1 MAEGCGGN
9 SVATTSP
16 TSFNWWYL
24 HANHHAWNNNNNN
37 SNNNS
42 NHQTNPNSSSCSCEE
57 DISVS
62 TSFTN
67 ASNHSSLTVDSSRR
81 LLDPPPPPPNHF
93 FPEHADDN
101 HLWSHVLSS
110 NGELQ
115 NNEEIGEK
123 FLDALSSKNMTSS
136 MFEEPAYCDYLKKL
150 DSTSNSWEYSGGNG
164 GGGSSSSSFNNNNNN
179 SFDEK
184 NNNNGFSDA
193 LIENNERLTKLSN
206 LVSTWSIAPPHPQLS
221 TTHFEHPPPTNN
233 NNQNQF
239 PQSHDPNC
247 NFKQQLPFIG
257 DNSTSSYNNPNINI
271 SSYDQMSK
279 VKEEYHHHH
288 HQNGLLMNG
297 VFSVGGDS
305 ISGNNKLYHHG
316 LPNISSCTRN
326 NNISDVISFNS
337 RLGMRPVLGIHAQK
351 ASMKYMNLSEPKK
364 HQPLQTSSP
373 INRSNNNG
381 RIEGTTTREVKKK
394 RSEESSEAI
403 LKKPKQDTSTA
414 SSTKVQAPKVKLGDK
429 ITALQQIVSPFGKTD
444 TASVLFEA
452 IGYIKFLQE
461 QVQLLSNPYLKSNS
475 HKDPWGS
482 LDRKDHQKEDGKLDL
497 RSRGLCL
504 VPTSC
509 TALVYRENSGP
520 DYWTPA
526 YRGCLYR

>member
-16 TSFNWWYL
+16 ASFNWWYL
-24 HANHHAWNNNNNN
+24 HANHHHSWNNNNN

-62 TSFTN
+62 TSFTS

-81 LLDPPPPPPNHF
+81 LLDNPPPPPNHF

-101 HLWSHVLSS
+101 HLWNHVLSS

-150 DSTSNSWEYSGGNG
+150 DSTSNSWEYSGGG
-164 GGGSSSSSFNNNNNN
+164 GGGSSSSSFNNNNN

-184 NNNNGFSDA
+184 HLNNNNNNNNGFSDA

-206 LVSTWSIAPPHPQLS
+206 LVSTWSIAPPDPQLS
-221 TTHFEHPPPTNN
+221 TTTHLFEHPPPTNN
-233 NNQNQF
+233 NNNNQF

-247 NFKQQLPFIG
+247 NFKQQPFIG
-257 DNSTSSYNNPNINI
+257 DNSTSSYNPINI
-271 SSYDQMSK
+271 SSYDHQGMMSK
-279 VKEEYHHHH
+279 VKEEEYQH

-297 VFSVGGDS
+297 VFSVGGD
-305 ISGNNKLYHHG
+305 GGNKLYHG
-316 LPNISSCTRN
+316 LPNIISSCTRNNN

-337 RLGMRPVLGIHAQK
+337 RLGRPVLGIHAQK
-351 ASMKYMNLSEPKK
+351 ASMNLSEQKK

-381 RIEGTTTREVKKK
+381 RVEGTTAREVKKK

-461 QVQLLSNPYLKSNS
+461 QVQLLSNPYLKSNP

-482 LDRKDHQKEDGKLDL
+482 LERKDHQKEDGKLDL

-504 VPTSC
+504 VPTSY
-509 TALVYRENSGP
+509 TPLVYRENSGP